1 MLSFALLSKTKY
13 KHVFKVNCLLNCFK
27 ISLEIVTASDIF
39 IACRIAVLMFNNP
52 LFLQSLSNIKKAC
65 SQSIFPVQDLYTC
78 FHHPGTLTYLSV
90 VTLHFLQINF
100 SPESQNNDLNLR
112 IKLKHI
118 YVELQKYGQYSCC
131 RTSLLPQN
139 EFYKFCTTSI
149 QNLIFFY
156 TFNISSI
163 LPASNTRY
171 S

>member
-131 RTSLLPQN
+131 LH
-139 EFYKFCTTSI
+139 
-149 QNLIFFY
+149 
-156 TFNISSI
+156 ISS
-163 LPASNTRY
+163 PTK
-171 S
+171 